1 MNHDLSPRAQSFGMI
16 LWCSFLTAAAA
27 TMFAFAMLDP
37 RGVAQGFPPSWW
49 TTRLTVYAIGFFF
62 FWAIAAG
69 ASALTLYMLSTRSR
83 HGE

>member
-1 MNHDLSPRAQSFGMI
+1 MDSDLSPRAQRVGII

-37 RGVAQGFPPSWW
+37 RSMAQGFLPSWW
-49 TTRLTVYAIGFFF
+49 TTRLTVYAVGFFF

-69 ASALTLYMLSTRSR
+69 ASTLTLYMLATRSR
-83 HGE
+83 QGE